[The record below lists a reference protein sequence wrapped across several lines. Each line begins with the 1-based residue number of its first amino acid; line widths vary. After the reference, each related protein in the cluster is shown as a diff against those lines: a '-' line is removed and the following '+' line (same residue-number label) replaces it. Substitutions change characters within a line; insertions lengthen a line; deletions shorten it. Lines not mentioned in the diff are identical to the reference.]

1 LFAAATGPASIGF
14 GTAKKRGARRTSGP
28 AQSRLTGRREFFI
41 CQRLAAPSIVAAR
54 RIRGGAGSALTSN
67 ARLKSDGDELGM
79 RVSSNAVTAGV
90 AAVVAALIAPRA
102 RAQVFGGPKSGEI
115 GFLPTVTQNGDDIVW
130 MHNWILLPVTIGISL
145 LVLGLIVYIVYNFNE
160 TANPTPS
167 RRTHNGLL
175 EFAWTV
181 APALVLVVIA
191 VPSFRLLADQL
202 IIPAPDLTLKV
213 TASQWH
219 WNYGY
224 PKSEGG
230 FSFDSLYVEE
240 KDLKPGQPPVI
251 TADHEMVVPVNKVI
265 ELDVVSQDVIH
276 SFSVPSFGIKI
287 DAIPGRLNKTWFKAE
302 QVGFFYGQCSNICG
316 IDHAF
321 MPINVRVLSQ
331 SDYDAWLVSAKKQF
345 AVLDRVDVAAAPRVQ
360 P

>member
-1 LFAAATGPASIGF
+1 MRVRLNAIRAGLVAPLAA
-14 GTAKKRGARRTSGP
+14 
-28 AQSRLTGRREFFI
+28 
-41 CQRLAAPSIVAAR
+41 LAAP
-54 RIRGGAGSALTSN
+54 
-67 ARLKSDGDELGM
+67 
-79 RVSSNAVTAGV
+79 TAQ
-90 AAVVAALIAPRA
+90 
-102 RAQVFGGPKSGEI
+102 AQIFGGPKPGEI
-115 GFLPTVTQNGDDIVW
+115 GFLPANTGIADDMFW
-130 MHNWILLPVTIGISL
+130 FHNSILLPVIIGISL
-145 LVLGLIVYIVYNFNE
+145 LVLIVYIVWRFNE
-160 TANPTPS
+160 TANPVPS
-167 RRTHNGLL
+167 LRTHNGIL

-181 APALVLVVIA
+181 APALVLVIIA
-191 VPSFRLLADQL
+191 VPSFRLLSEQL

-230 FSFDSLYVEE
+230 FSFDSLYVED
-240 KDLKPGQPPVI
+240 KDLKPGQPNII
-251 TADHEMVVPVNKVI
+251 TADHEMVVPVGKVV

-287 DAIPGRLNKTWFKAE
+287 DAIPGRLNKSWFKAE
-302 QVGFFYGQCSNICG
+302 QEGMFYGQCSNICG

-331 SDYDAWLVSAKKQF
+331 PNYEAWLAQAKKQF
-345 AVLDRVDVAAAPRVQ
+345 AVSDQVDVAAAPRVQ

>member
-1 LFAAATGPASIGF
+1 MRVRSRAIGA
-14 GTAKKRGARRTSGP
+14 G
-28 AQSRLTGRREFFI
+28 
-41 CQRLAAPSIVAAR
+41 LAAVW
-54 RIRGGAGSALTSN
+54 
-67 ARLKSDGDELGM
+67 
-79 RVSSNAVTAGV
+79 
-90 AAVVAALIAPRA
+90 AALAA
-102 RAQVFGGPKSGEI
+102 SEASAQVVGAPSQGGI
-115 GFLPTVTQNGDDIVW
+115 GFLPPVTENAEDIFW
-130 MHNWILLPVTIGISL
+130 FHNWILLPVTIGISL
-145 LVLGLIVYIVYNFNE
+145 LVLALIVYIVWRFNE
-160 TANPTPS
+160 TANPMPS
-167 RRTHNGLL
+167 RRTHNGAL
-175 EFAWTV
+175 EITWTV
-181 APALVLVVIA
+181 LPALILVIIA
-191 VPSFRLLADQL
+191 VPSFRLLAAQL
-202 IIPAPDLTLKV
+202 VIPEPDLTLKV

-251 TADHEMVVPVNKVI
+251 TADHELVVPIGKVI

-287 DAIPGRLNKTWFKAE
+287 DAIPGRLNKTWFKADRE
-302 QVGFFYGQCSNICG
+302 GIYYGQCSNICG

-331 SDYDAWLVSAKKQF
+331 PDYAAWLAQAKKQF
-345 AVLDRVDVAAAPRVQ
+345 AVSDQVDVASAPRAH

>member
-1 LFAAATGPASIGF
+1 MRVRSRAIGAGLAAAWA
-14 GTAKKRGARRTSGP
+14 A
-28 AQSRLTGRREFFI
+28 
-41 CQRLAAPSIVAAR
+41 LAASEA
-54 RIRGGAGSALTSN
+54 S
-67 ARLKSDGDELGM
+67 
-79 RVSSNAVTAGV
+79 
-90 AAVVAALIAPRA
+90 
-102 RAQVFGGPKSGEI
+102 AQVVGAPSQGGI
-115 GFLPTVTQNGDDIVW
+115 GFLPPVTENAEDIFW
-130 MHNWILLPVTIGISL
+130 FHNWILLPVTIGISL
-145 LVLGLIVYIVYNFNE
+145 LVLALIVYIVWRFNE
-160 TANPTPS
+160 TANPMPS
-167 RRTHNGLL
+167 RRTHNGAL
-175 EFAWTV
+175 EITWTV
-181 APALVLVVIA
+181 LPALILVIIA
-191 VPSFRLLADQL
+191 VPSFRLLAAQL
-202 IIPAPDLTLKV
+202 VIPEPDLTLKV

-251 TADHEMVVPVNKVI
+251 TADHELVVPIGKVI

-287 DAIPGRLNKTWFKAE
+287 DAIPGRLNKTWFKADHE
-302 QVGFFYGQCSNICG
+302 GIYYGQCSNICG

-331 SDYDAWLVSAKKQF
+331 PDYAAWLAQAKKQF
-345 AVLDRVDVAAAPRVQ
+345 AVSDQVDVASAPRAH

>member
-1 LFAAATGPASIGF
+1 MRVGSNAIRAGFAALAA
-14 GTAKKRGARRTSGP
+14 A
-28 AQSRLTGRREFFI
+28 
-41 CQRLAAPSIVAAR
+41 LAAP
-54 RIRGGAGSALTSN
+54 GAG
-67 ARLKSDGDELGM
+67 
-79 RVSSNAVTAGV
+79 
-90 AAVVAALIAPRA
+90 
-102 RAQVFGGPKSGEI
+102 AQVFGGPKPGEI

-145 LVLGLIVYIVYNFNE
+145 LVLALIVYIIYRFNE

-191 VPSFRLLADQL
+191 VPSFRLLANQL
-202 IIPAPDLTLKV
+202 IIPTPDLTVKV

-240 KDLKPGQPPVI
+240 KDLKPGQPSII
-251 TADHEMVVPVNKVI
+251 TADHDMVVPVGKVI
-265 ELDVVSQDVIH
+265 EVDVTSQDVIH

-302 QVGFFYGQCSNICG
+302 QVGLFYGQCSNICG

-321 MPINVRVLSQ
+321 MPINVRVVSQ
-331 SDYDAWLVSAKKQF
+331 SDYDAWLVEAKKQF
-345 AVLDRVDVAAAPRVQ
+345 ASSDRVDLAAAHPVN

>member
-1 LFAAATGPASIGF
+1 
-14 GTAKKRGARRTSGP
+14 
-28 AQSRLTGRREFFI
+28 
-41 CQRLAAPSIVAAR
+41 
-54 RIRGGAGSALTSN
+54 
-67 ARLKSDGDELGM
+67 M
-79 RVSSNAVTAGV
+79 RVSSDAIRAGL
-90 AAVVAALIAPRA
+90 AALAVALVAPKA
-102 RAQVFGGPKSGEI
+102 EAQVFGGPKPGEI
-115 GFLPTVTQNGDDIVW
+115 GFLPPVTEIAENMFW
-130 MHNWILLPVTIGISL
+130 FHNWILLPATIGISL
-145 LVLGLIVYIVYNFNE
+145 LVLGLIVYIVWRFNE
-160 TANPTPS
+160 TANPVPS

-202 IIPAPDLTLKV
+202 IIPAPDLTVKV

-230 FSFDSLYVEE
+230 FAFDSLYVED
-240 KDLKPGQPPVI
+240 KDLKPGQPRLI
-251 TADHEMVVPVNKVI
+251 TADHEMVVPVGKVI
-265 ELDVVSQDVIH
+265 EVDVTSQDVIH
-276 SFSVPSFGIKI
+276 SFSVPSFGVKI
-287 DAIPGRLNKTWFKAE
+287 DAVPGRLNKSWFKAE
-302 QVGFFYGQCSNICG
+302 HEGMFYGQCSNICG

-331 SDYDAWLVSAKKQF
+331 SDYEAWLVQAKKQF
-345 AVLDRVDVAAAPRVQ
+345 AVSDQVDVAVVPRAH